1 MFLSLDRIQ
10 LLRNVGQFDTVNEG
24 AQLPLTRLALIY
36 AENGRGKTTLA
47 SILRSAG
54 TGNAQL
60 VNERHRLGAQ
70 HPPHLVLSL
79 RAGPPVVFQNGAWSS
94 TLPGIAVFD
103 DHFVAQ
109 NVCAGVEIG
118 PSHRQNLHELILG
131 AKGVALN
138 ATLQAHVARI
148 EEHNR
153 TLRALGEAI
162 PAEARGAMAVDAF
175 CALPA
180 RADIDG
186 AIQESERNLAAAQSA
201 DAVQQATTFVAFSLP
216 AFDTPAINSLLA
228 RTLPDL
234 AAVAAAG
241 VQAHLA
247 KLGRE
252 GATWVGD
259 GMQSVARA
267 SVGLDQEIC
276 PFCAQDLV
284 GSPLFTHYQA
294 YFSVAYDGLK
304 LEVVQQIQA
313 LNNTHGELAVLTFER
328 SVREA
333 EQRRTFWSAFLQVPE
348 ISVDTAALTHAWAQA
363 RDAIAGA
370 LAAKQASPLE
380 GSMLSEAAL
389 AAIATYEAAKLN
401 IMACSD
407 SLLACNAQIALVKE
421 RAATANMAALTSDLT
436 RLRSF
441 RARHSAEVAPH
452 CVAYLAEKDAKT
464 QTEDLREQAREAL
477 NNYRQNIFPAYQ
489 GVINDYLGRFNAGFR
504 LDQVDSVN
512 TRGGSACSYSVLI
525 NNAAVPQTADVGP
538 SFRNTLSS
546 GDRNALALAFFFA
559 SLEQDQQ
566 LAQKIVV
573 IDDPMTSLDE
583 HRSLTTVQEIRRLL
597 PRVDQ
602 VIVLSHSKPFLCNL
616 WEGAS
621 ISDRSAI
628 RIVRAA
634 AGSTIAPWDVRQDC
648 ITEHDRR
655 HELVTKYLQ
664 AADPAVERHVAAA
677 LRPILE
683 AFARVAYP
691 TTFQPGALLGPFI
704 GICEQRVNTPAQVLG
719 QSDIAELRALL
730 DYANLFHHDSNLAW
744 ATQVINDHALFN
756 FAQRTLAF
764 ARR

>member
-1 MFLSLDRIQ
+1 MSLDRIQ
-10 LLRNVGQFDTVNEG
+10 LLRNVGQFDSVNEG

-60 VNERHRLGAQ
+60 VTERHRLGSQ
-70 HPPHLVLSL
+70 HPPHLVLAP
-79 RAGPPVVFQNGAWSS
+79 RAGPPLVFQNGAWST

-131 AKGVALN
+131 AQGVALN
-138 ATLQAHVARI
+138 AALQAHVARI

-153 TLRALGEAI
+153 TMRALSDAI
-162 PAEARGAMAVDAF
+162 PAEARGVMTVDAF
-175 CALPA
+175 CALA
-180 RADIDG
+180 ADANIDG
-186 AIQESERNLAAAQSA
+186 AIREAERNLAAAQSA
-201 DAVQQATTFVAFSLP
+201 DAVRQAKTFIAFSLP
-216 AFDTPAINSLLA
+216 AFDTQTISALLA

-234 AAVAAAG
+234 EAAAAAA

-247 KLGRE
+247 KLGHE

-259 GMQSVARA
+259 GMQSVAGA
-267 SVGLDQEIC
+267 SAGLDHEIC
-276 PFCAQDLV
+276 PFCAQDLA
-284 GSPLFTHYQA
+284 GSPLLRHYQA
-294 YFSVAYDGLK
+294 YFSAAYDGLK
-304 LEVVQQIQA
+304 RDVAQQIQA
-313 LNNTHGELAVLTFER
+313 LNDTHGELAALTFER
-328 SVREA
+328 SVRDA
-333 EQRRTFWSAFLQVPE
+333 EQRRTFWGAFLQAPE
-348 ISVDTAALTHAWAQA
+348 ITVDTAVLTRAWIEA
-363 RDAIAGA
+363 RDAVAEA
-370 LAAKQASPLE
+370 LAAKQAAPLE
-380 GSMLSEAAL
+380 GSLLPEAAL
-389 AAIATYEAAKLN
+389 AAIAAYETAKVD
-401 IMACSD
+401 ITACSD
-407 SLLACNAQIALVKE
+407 ALLACNAQIALVKE
-421 RAATANMAALTSDLT
+421 RAATANVAALVSDLA
-436 RLRSF
+436 RLRST
-441 RARHSAEVAPH
+441 RARHSAAVAPH
-452 CVAYLAEKDAKT
+452 CAAYLAEKGAKT
-464 QTEDLREQAREAL
+464 QTEGLRAQARDAL

-504 LDQVDSVN
+504 LGQVDSVN

-525 NNAAVPQTADVGP
+525 NNAAVPQTADAGP
-538 SFRNTLSS
+538 SFRNTLSA
-546 GDRNALALAFFFA
+546 GDRNALALAFFFT

-583 HRSLTTVQEIRRLL
+583 HRSLTTVQEMRRLL
-597 PRVDQ
+597 PRVAQ

-621 ISDRSAI
+621 AADRSAI
-628 RIVRAA
+628 RLVRAA
-634 AGSTIAPWDVRQDC
+634 AGSTFAPWDVRQDC

-655 HELVTKYLQ
+655 HELVTGYLQ
-664 AADPAVERHVAAA
+664 AADPAVERQVAAA
-677 LRPILE
+677 LRHILE

-691 TTFQPGALLGPFI
+691 TTFQPGALLGPFL
-704 GICEQRVNTPAQVLG
+704 GICEQRVNTPAPILG
-719 QSDIAELRALL
+719 QADIAELRALL
-730 DYANLFHHDSNLAW
+730 DYANLFHHDSNPAW
-744 ATQVINDHALFN
+744 ATQVINDQALVN

>member
-1 MFLSLDRIQ
+1 MSLDRIQ
-10 LLRNVGQFDTVNEG
+10 LLRNVGQFDSVNEG

-60 VNERHRLGAQ
+60 VTERHRLGAQ
-70 HPPHLVLSL
+70 HPPHLVLAP
-79 RAGPPVVFQNGAWSS
+79 RAGPPLVFQNGAWST

-118 PSHRQNLHELILG
+118 TSHRQNLHELILG
-131 AKGVALN
+131 AQGVALN
-138 ATLQAHVARI
+138 AALQAHVARI

-153 TLRALGEAI
+153 TLRALSDAI

-175 CALPA
+175 CALA
-180 RADIDG
+180 AGGDIDG
-186 AIQESERNLAAAQSA
+186 AIQEAERNLAAAQSA
-201 DAVQQATTFVAFSLP
+201 DAVRQAAPFIALSLP
-216 AFDTPAINSLLA
+216 AFDIQAINALLA

-234 AAVAAAG
+234 EAAAAAG

-252 GATWVGD
+252 GATWVDD
-259 GMQSVARA
+259 GMQSVTGVSA
-267 SVGLDQEIC
+267 GLDHEIC
-276 PFCAQDLV
+276 PFCAQDLA
-284 GSPLFTHYQA
+284 GSPLLRHYQA
-294 YFSVAYDGLK
+294 YFSAAYDGLK
-304 LEVVQQIQA
+304 SDVAQQIQA
-313 LNNTHGELAVLTFER
+313 LNNTHGGLAALTFER

-333 EQRRTFWSAFLQVPE
+333 EHRRTFWSAFLQAPE
-348 ISVDTAALTHAWAQA
+348 ITVDTAVLTTAWAEA
-363 RDAIAGA
+363 RDAVAEA
-370 LAAKQASPLE
+370 LAAKQAAPLE
-380 GSMLSEAAL
+380 GGMLLEAAL
-389 AAIATYEAAKLN
+389 AAIAAYEAAKVD
-401 IMACSD
+401 ITACSD

-421 RAATANMAALTSDLT
+421 RAATANVAALTSDLT
-436 RLRSF
+436 RRRST
-441 RARHSAEVAPH
+441 RARHSAAVAPH
-452 CVAYLAEKDAKT
+452 CAAYLAEKGAKT
-464 QTEDLREQAREAL
+464 QTEGLRDQARDAL

-525 NNAAVPQTADVGP
+525 NNAAVPQTADAGP
-538 SFRNTLSS
+538 SFRNTLSA
-546 GDRNALALAFFFA
+546 GDRSALALAFFFA

-597 PRVDQ
+597 PRVAQ

-621 ISDRSAI
+621 TADRSAI
-628 RIVRAA
+628 RLVRAA
-634 AGSTIAPWDVRQDC
+634 AGSTFAPWDVRQDC

-655 HELVTKYLQ
+655 HELVTGYLQ
-664 AADPAVERHVAAA
+664 AADPTVERQVAAA
-677 LRPILE
+677 LRQILE
-683 AFARVAYP
+683 AFVRVAYP
-691 TTFQPGALLGPFI
+691 ATFQPGGLLGPFI
-704 GICEQRVNTPAQVLG
+704 GICEQRVSTPAQILG
-719 QSDIAELRALL
+719 QADIAELRALL
-730 DYANLFHHDSNLAW
+730 DYANLFHHDSNPAW
-744 ATQVINDHALFN
+744 ATQVINDQALVN